1 MSINSNIP
9 SLFSETISSGSLNL
23 LDKRK
28 AILNKRVERTPD
40 DITYLT
46 SNTAWIRVTSGVDV
60 IDEGGPEYA
69 KKYQL
74 FKGIAS
80 ADGGFMPRGEG
91 SERSSYTEST
101 EYGFTPIAG
110 ITNFQLQSMN
120 TEGTLKVGNITF
132 VVNSPEDFNIIE
144 KLYLRPGFNVLVE
157 WGHSIRV
164 NTDGTIDSNLDYFDT
179 EKFLK
184 PLDSEEIKKEIK
196 RLRIANNFNYDGFYG
211 KIRNF
216 SWEYNG
222 VNFLCNMETI
232 SEGDIINSLTNYDPA
247 PQKDKSE
254 ISYSGA
260 SYSTDIVKILRAIKT
275 SPVENFF
282 VSNDFDNPNEE
293 ATENVKKVVK
303 ETIEKYD
310 SAINSLR
317 ILVGN
322 LASEG
327 GSRDSNWTK
336 YIRLRDFL
344 NFINI
349 GSLQY
354 DKQGKNIFEFKTET
368 VKEDGTVEETVFPFT
383 TFPSHISVDPGV
395 SILPKRGINSDFNIP
410 FANQVTDLDENDIL
424 NIFISVDFILNKY
437 NEYANAQ
444 KETDNSVYNIINS
457 ILKTLE
463 RDLGYINNFQIVYN
477 EDENTYSIVDRTI
490 VPSQLDYNTNGL
502 IDLIGLKAEI
512 ENFQIISVIN
522 DDFAN
527 KISLAAQVSADPA
540 IFENVSSLHAWSQG
554 LKTRHQ
560 ETATGGTNKTSPE
573 TQSKTIEE
581 LKGVYTKFLENRAYG
596 NFYYLA
602 YNKEDFEGYRA
613 VHMRLVRKLLAEET
627 SKRTTNYPGIIPIS
641 INLTLKGI
649 SGIKV
654 LQHFRINDF
663 FLPDNYK
670 TRTGF
675 KIMGLDEKISNG
687 RWTTTINGYIHVL

>member
-28 AILNKRVERTPD
+28 AILNKKVERSPD

-80 ADGGFMPRGEG
+80 AGGGFIPRGEE
-91 SERSSYTEST
+91 SDRSSYTEST

-110 ITNFQLQSMN
+110 ITDFQLQHMN
-120 TEGTLKVGNITF
+120 TEGTLKVGVITF
-132 VVNSPEDFNIIE
+132 IVNSPEDFNIIE
-144 KLYLRPGFNVLVE
+144 KLYLRPGFFVLVE

-164 NTDGTIDSNLDYFDT
+164 NTDGTIDSNTDYFDT

-184 PLDSEEIKKEIK
+184 PLDLEKINKEIK
-196 RLRIANNFNYDGFYG
+196 RLRVANNFSYDGFYG

-222 VNFLCNMETI
+222 LSFLCTMEVI
-232 SEGDIINSLTNYDPA
+232 SKGDVINALTNYDPT
-247 PQKDKSE
+247 PQKDESE

-282 VSNDFDNPNEE
+282 VSNNFENPIEE
-293 ATENVKKVVK
+293 ATKNVKKVVK

-310 SAINSLR
+310 SAINSIK
-317 ILVGN
+317 ILIGN

-354 DKQGKNIFEFKTET
+354 DKQGKNIFEFKTA
-368 VKEDGTVEETVFPFT
+368 EDTIFPFT
-383 TFPSHISVDPGV
+383 TFSSHISIDPGV
-395 SILPKRGINSDFNIP
+395 FILPKRGENPDFNIP

-424 NIFISVDFILNKY
+424 NVFISVDFILNKY
-437 NEYANAQ
+437 SEFANAQ
-444 KETDNSVYNIINS
+444 EETDNSVYNVINS
-457 ILKTLE
+457 IIKTLE
-463 RDLGYINNFQIVYN
+463 RDLGYINNFQIVYE

-502 IDLIGLKAEI
+502 IDLIGLKSEV
-512 ENFQIISVIN
+512 ESFQIQSVI
-522 DDFAN
+522 DDKFSN
-527 KISLAAQVSADPA
+527 KISLAAQTSGDPA
-540 IFENVSSLHAWSQG
+540 AFENVSSLHAWSQG

-560 ETATGGTNKTSPE
+560 ETTTAGTSKTSPE
-573 TQSKTIEE
+573 TQPKAIEE
-581 LKGVYTKFLENRAYG
+581 LKVVYSKFLENRAYD

-613 VHMRLVRKLLAEET
+613 VHMRLMRKLLVEET
-627 SKRTTNYPGIIPIS
+627 NKRTTNYPGIIPIS
-641 INLTLKGI
+641 INLTIKGV

-654 LQHFRINDF
+654 LQHFKINDI
-663 FLPDNYK
+663 FLPDNYR